1 MEEHPRHK
9 EQDMQMPEG
18 GATPRVDNKR
28 EFRKEPHG
36 YYGLYEE
43 KHNALLLLFSP
54 VNLKVLMWN
63 IFQMITCK
71 ILMNYRDKWFFMMM
85 CISRVLCVGI
95 GRGSP
100 RRT

>member
-9 EQDMQMPEG
+9 EQDRQMPEG

-28 EFRKEPHG
+28 EFRKEPQG
-36 YYGLYEE
+36 YYGLYRR
-43 KHNALLLLFSP
+43 KTNNALLLLFSP

-71 ILMNYRDKWFFMMM
+71 ILTNYRDK
-85 CISRVLCVGI
+85 
-95 GRGSP
+95 
-100 RRT
+100 